1 MTKNKLTFIAS
12 LIIFASSTAAVQAEP
27 YVYPAKGQSTEQMEK
42 DKYQCYVWG
51 KQQSGYDPM
60 NPPVAS
66 SGQANTAPV
75 VGGAARGAAAGAVI
89 GAIAGDAGKGAAIGA
104 TTGAIA
110 RGARNRGAQNQQ
122 QQQAQ
127 QQSTAIAQMNSE
139 YDRAYA
145 VCLEGR
151 GYSVK

>member
-1 MTKNKLTFIAS
+1 MYKNKLNLAVA
-12 LIIFASSTAAVQAEP
+12 LIIFSSSASVQAEP
-27 YVYPAKGQSTEQMEK
+27 YIYPAKGQSAELMEK
-42 DKYQCYVWG
+42 DKYQCYGWA
-51 KQQSGYDPM
+51 KQQAGYDPM
-60 NPPVAS
+60 NPSVAS

-75 VGGAARGAAAGAVI
+75 VGGAAKGAAGGAII

-104 TTGAIA
+104 TTGAVT
-110 RGARNRGAQNQQ
+110 RGVRNRGARNQQ

-127 QQSTAIAQMNSE
+127 QQSAAIAQMRSE
-139 YDRAYA
+139 YDRAYS

>member
-1 MTKNKLTFIAS
+1 MYKKLTLIVS
-12 LIIFASSTAAVQAEP
+12 VIIFSSHAFVQAEP
-27 YVYPAKGQSTEQMEK
+27 YIYPAQGQSPEQMEK
-42 DKYQCYVWG
+42 DKYQCYGWG
-51 KQQSGYDPM
+51 KQQTGYDPM

-66 SGQANTAPV
+66 SGQSNTAPV
-75 VGGAARGAAAGAVI
+75 VGGAAKGAAGGAII

-104 TTGAIA
+104 VTGTVA
-110 RGARNRGAQNQQ
+110 RGARNRGAMNQQ

-127 QQSTAIAQMNSE
+127 QQSAAMAQMQSE

-151 GYSVK
+151 GYNVK

>member
-1 MTKNKLTFIAS
+1 MTKNKLTFIAGAM
-12 LIIFASSTAAVQAEP
+12 LVASSTFVQADP
-27 YVYPAKGQSTEQMEK
+27 YVYPAKGQSAEQMEK
-42 DKYQCYVWG
+42 DKYQCYGWG
-51 KQQSGYDPM
+51 KQQTGFDPM

-66 SGQANTAPV
+66 TGQANTGSV
-75 VGGAARGAAAGAVI
+75 VGGAAKGAAGGAVI

-104 TTGAIA
+104 ATGTVA
-110 RGARNRGAQNQQ
+110 RGARNRGARNQQ

-127 QQSTAIAQMNSE
+127 QQSAAIAQMHSE

>member
-1 MTKNKLTFIAS
+1 MIKNKLT
-12 LIIFASSTAAVQAEP
+12 LISGVLLLTCTAVVHAEP
-27 YVYPAKGQSTEQMEK
+27 YIYPSQGQSAEQMEK
-42 DKYQCYVWG
+42 DKYQCYGWG
-51 KQQSGYDPM
+51 KQQTGYDPM
-60 NPPVAS
+60 NPPVIS
-66 SGQANTAPV
+66 TGQANTAPV
-75 VGGAARGAAAGAVI
+75 VGGAAKGAAGGAVI

-104 TTGAIA
+104 VTGTVG
-110 RGARNRGAQNQQ
+110 RGMRNRGAKNQQ

-127 QQSTAIAQMNSE
+127 QQSAAIAQMRSE

>member
-1 MTKNKLTFIAS
+1 MYKYKLNLAVALVVF
-12 LIIFASSTAAVQAEP
+12 SSSAYVQAEP
-27 YVYPAKGQSTEQMEK
+27 YVYPAKGQSAEQMEK
-42 DKYQCYVWG
+42 DKYQCYGWG
-51 KQQSGYDPM
+51 KQQTGYDPM
-60 NPPVAS
+60 NPPVVS
-66 SGQANTAPV
+66 TGQANTAPV
-75 VGGAARGAAAGAVI
+75 VGGAARGAAGGAVI

-104 TTGAIA
+104 TTGAVT
-110 RGARNRGAQNQQ
+110 RGARNRGARNQQ

-127 QQSTAIAQMNSE
+127 QQSSAMAQMRSE

>member
-1 MTKNKLTFIAS
+1 MTKNKLILMAGVMFFSGNAY
-12 LIIFASSTAAVQAEP
+12 VQAEP
-27 YVYPAKGQSTEQMEK
+27 YVYPAKGQSAEQMEK
-42 DKYQCYVWG
+42 DKYQCYGWG
-51 KQQSGYDPM
+51 KQQSGFDPM

-66 SGQANTAPV
+66 SGQANTGPV
-75 VGGAARGAAAGAVI
+75 VGGAARGAAGGAVI

-104 TTGAIA
+104 VTGTAA
-110 RGARNRGAQNQQ
+110 RGMRNRRAVGQQ
-122 QQQAQ
+122 QQQTQ
-127 QQSTAIAQMNSE
+127 QQSAAIAQMRSE

>member
-1 MTKNKLTFIAS
+1 MTKNKLILMAS
-12 LIIFASSTAAVQAEP
+12 IITFASSVSVQAEP
-27 YVYPAKGQSTEQMEK
+27 YVYPAKGQSADQMEQ

-51 KQQSGYDPM
+51 KQQTGYDPM

-66 SGQANTAPV
+66 SGQAQTAPV
-75 VGGAARGAAAGAVI
+75 IGGAAKGAAGGAII

-104 TTGAIA
+104 VTGTVA
-110 RGARNRGAQNQQ
+110 RGARNRGAMNQQ

-127 QQSTAIAQMNSE
+127 QQSAAMAQMQSE

-151 GYSVK
+151 GYNVK

>member
-1 MTKNKLTFIAS
+1 MIKSKLILMAGMIVSVSSMT
-12 LIIFASSTAAVQAEP
+12 VQAEP
-27 YVYPAKGQSTEQMEK
+27 YVYPAKGQSAQQMEK
-42 DKYQCYVWG
+42 DKYQCYGWG
-51 KQQSGYDPM
+51 KQQTGFDPM

-66 SGQANTAPV
+66 TGQANTGSV
-75 VGGAARGAAAGAVI
+75 VGGAAKGAAGGAVI

-104 TTGAIA
+104 VTGTAT
-110 RGARNRGAQNQQ
+110 RGIRNRRAVGQQ

-127 QQSTAIAQMNSE
+127 QQSATIAQMRSE
-139 YDRAYA
+139 YDRAYS

>member
-1 MTKNKLTFIAS
+1 MTKSKLSLMAGVMVIVISAS
-12 LIIFASSTAAVQAEP
+12 VQAEP
-27 YVYPAKGQSTEQMEK
+27 YVYPAKGQSAEQIEK
-42 DKYQCYVWG
+42 DKYQCYGWG
-51 KQQSGYDPM
+51 KQQTGFDPM

-66 SGQANTAPV
+66 TGQANTGSV
-75 VGGAARGAAAGAVI
+75 VGGAAKGAAGGAVI

-104 TTGAIA
+104 VTGTAA
-110 RGARNRGAQNQQ
+110 RGMRNRRAVGQQ

-127 QQSTAIAQMNSE
+127 QQSAAIAQMRSE

-151 GYSVK
+151 GYSVR

>member
-1 MTKNKLTFIAS
+1 MYKDKLILVAGVM
-12 LIIFASSTAAVQAEP
+12 LLASSTFVQAEP
-27 YVYPAKGQSTEQMEK
+27 YVYPAQGQSAEQMEQ
-42 DKYQCYVWG
+42 DKYQCYGWG
-51 KQQSGYDPM
+51 KQQTGFDPM

-66 SGQANTAPV
+66 AAPANTGRV
-75 VGGAARGAAAGAVI
+75 VGGAARGAAGGAVI

-104 TTGAIA
+104 VTGTVT

-122 QQQAQ
+122 QQQLQ
-127 QQSTAIAQMNSE
+127 QQSAAIAQMRSE

>member
-1 MTKNKLTFIAS
+1 MYKDK
-12 LIIFASSTAAVQAEP
+12 IILMAGVMVFASSTFVQAGP
-27 YVYPAKGQSTEQMEK
+27 YIYPAQGQNAEQMEQ

-51 KQQSGYDPM
+51 KQQTGYDPM
-60 NPPVAS
+60 NPPVVYA
-66 SGQANTAPV
+66 GQANTAPV
-75 VGGAARGAAAGAVI
+75 VGGAARGAAGGAVI
-89 GAIAGDAGKGAAIGA
+89 GAIAGNAGKGAAIGA
-104 TTGAIA
+104 VTGTVA
-110 RGARNRGAQNQQ
+110 RGSRNRGAVNQQ

-127 QQSTAIAQMNSE
+127 QQSAAIAQRRNE

>member
-1 MTKNKLTFIAS
+1 MYRNKLI
-12 LIIFASSTAAVQAEP
+12 LIAAVFAFAKSAFVLAEP
-27 YVYPAKGQSTEQMEK
+27 YIYPAQGQSAEQMEK
-42 DKYQCYVWG
+42 DKYQCYGWG
-51 KQQSGYDPM
+51 KQQTGYDPM
-60 NPPVAS
+60 NPPAVS
-66 SGQANTAPV
+66 VGQANTGRVA
-75 VGGAARGAAAGAVI
+75 GGAARGAAGGAII

-104 TTGAIA
+104 VTGTAT
-110 RGARNRGAQNQQ
+110 RGIRNRQAVGQQ

-127 QQSTAIAQMNSE
+127 QQSAAIAQMRGE

>member
-1 MTKNKLTFIAS
+1 MIKNKLTIIAS
-12 LIIFASSTAAVQAEP
+12 VMIFANSAFVRAEP
-27 YVYPAKGQSTEQMEK
+27 YVYPAKGQSAEQLEK

-51 KQQSGYDPM
+51 KQQTGFDPM

-66 SGQANTAPV
+66 GGRAYTAPLA
-75 VGGAARGAAAGAVI
+75 GGAARGAAGGAII

-104 TTGAIA
+104 ATGTMA
-110 RGARNRGAQNQQ
+110 RGARNRGAVNQQ
-122 QQQAQ
+122 QQQTQ
-127 QQSTAIAQMNSE
+127 QQSAAIAQMHSE
-139 YDRAYA
+139 YERAYS